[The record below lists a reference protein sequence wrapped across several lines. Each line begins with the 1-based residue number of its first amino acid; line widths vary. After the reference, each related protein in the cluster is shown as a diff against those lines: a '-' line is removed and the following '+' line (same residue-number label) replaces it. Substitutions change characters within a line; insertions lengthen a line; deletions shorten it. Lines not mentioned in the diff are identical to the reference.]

1 MLSKTRLCQE
11 LIALNKSH
19 QRALARKVSLICR
32 GRYNPSR
39 HPVGRR
45 ERNERRALIQ
55 CRPNIKSGRVA
66 NLLNASITRG
76 AKSADLGK
84 SYTRPRIDVPW
95 RDNRPSSIEPFNV
108 IGGDLRT
115 NGLNTTLTD

>member
-1 MLSKTRLCQE
+1 VLGKTRLRQE
-11 LIALNKSH
+11 CIALNKPH
-19 QRALARKVSLICR
+19 NRALARKVSFVCR
-32 GRYNPSR
+32 RRDNPSR

-95 RDNRPSSIEPFNV
+95 RDNRPASIEPFNI
-108 IGGDLRT
+108 IGGYLRI